1 MNQYEELCV
10 DMGQRAKEASYEL
23 AQIDQ
28 GALDRALLAIADSLE
43 AHIDEVMAANS
54 KDLDQSVHYDVPQTM
69 LDRLTLTPERI
80 AQMALGIRQV
90 AELKSPVGTL
100 LETITRPNG
109 LRIEKRAVPF
119 GVIGII
125 FEARPNVT
133 VDAGVL
139 CLKTSNATILRGGKE
154 AFNTNKVIVSL
165 MRNTLETQGITP
177 DAVQLVEVLD
187 RDMVGALLEQRQYI
201 DVIIPRGGAGLIRRV
216 VNESKIPVIETG
228 SGICHTFVDEY
239 ANLDMAVQIAVNAKV
254 QRPSVCNAMETL
266 LVHKTVADEFL
277 PRLQDALESYKVRI
291 HGDKD
296 VSKYMNHTIP
306 LEDISFSTEYNDLD
320 LNVRIVDSLAEAID
334 HINRYTTHHSEAII
348 TDEPMRATV
357 FMNLVDCS
365 TVYHNASTRFTD
377 GFEFGFGAEI
387 GISTQK
393 LHARGPMGLQALTS
407 YKYFVFG
414 EGQVR
419 S

>member
-28 GALDRALLAIADSLE
+28 GALDRVLLAIADSLE

-90 AELKSPVGTL
+90 AELKSPVGAL

-266 LVHKTVADEFL
+266 LVHKAVADEFL